1 MSRGGARPGAGR
13 KPTGPNP
20 RLNLV
25 VTPAVFAEL
34 KRREQLTGVYR
45 TKIAALALETLIGG
59 VVQH

>member
-1 MSRGGARPGAGR
+1 
-13 KPTGPNP
+13 
-20 RLNLV
+20 LNLV